1 MGIRQVRHGWRVL
14 FGPSRSLAS
23 SKDPWRYLFP
33 QHRPSF
39 YVSSFHPIR
48 NSSFHPPS
56 YSLSLLVP
64 RHKSPSLTIL
74 HLGPRSRIEDLDPH
88 RQLLYLPNHR
98 SLLLAT
104 EGSTFVKLQSL
115 LNDFVFFPLEAGH
128 PIEATLTK
136 FGGGVEG
143 EITVSR
149 CCLVRTSLL
158 LLRHPVSSLRRKP
171 IQIHGGFEQ
180 TWSRIYPQVLAAVQS
195 ALTIHQDV
203 ERIIFTGD
211 SLGGAVALLD
221 MLALRNDLTMDLPFE
236 GLVFA
241 TPRIF
246 NSIGA
251 RLSEKVVEN
260 QAAKISYVS
269 RQIRNHLRV
278 SH

>member
-1 MGIRQVRHGWRVL
+1 MR
-14 FGPSRSLAS
+14 PALA
-23 SKDPWRYLFP
+23 FAN
-33 QHRPSF
+33 Q
-39 YVSSFHPIR
+39 
-48 NSSFHPPS
+48 
-56 YSLSLLVP
+56 
-64 RHKSPSLTIL
+64 
-74 HLGPRSRIEDLDPH
+74 DLDPH
-88 RQLLYLPNHR
+88 RQLLYLPRHH

-136 FGGGVEG
+136 FGGEVEG

-149 CCLVRTSLL
+149 SCRVRTSLL
-158 LLRHPVSSLRRKP
+158 LLRHPVSSLRRKH

-195 ALTIHQDV
+195 ALTTHRDA
-203 ERIIFTGD
+203 ERIVFTGH

-221 MLALRNDLTMDLPFE
+221 MLALRNDLHTNLPFE

-246 NSIGA
+246 NGVGA
-251 RLSEKVVEN
+251 RLLEGVVEN
-260 QAAKISYVS
+260 EVAKISYVS